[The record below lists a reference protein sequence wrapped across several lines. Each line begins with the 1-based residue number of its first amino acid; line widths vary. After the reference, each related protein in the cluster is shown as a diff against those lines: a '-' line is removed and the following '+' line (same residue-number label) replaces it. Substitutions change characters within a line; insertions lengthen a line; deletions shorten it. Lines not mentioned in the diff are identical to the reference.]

1 MTCLR
6 WIYIIVLR
14 WILNRLWDVDWV
26 IMNLGCWWRVVW
38 GFWRIYCCILFNV
51 IVTNGCMNITK
62 HLRLYFIECNRDK
75 WLYEYYEGSTIYYIL
90 NCNCDEW
97 LYEYY
102 ERSTI
107 VLYLM
112 LMNMNGCMGIT
123 RDLLL
128 YCIEH

>member
-1 MTCLR
+1 MS
-6 WIYIIVLR
+6 
-14 WILNRLWDVDWV
+14 
-26 IMNLGCWWRVVW
+26 
-38 GFWRIYCCILFNV
+38 
-51 IVTNGCMNITK
+51 ITK
-62 HLRLYFIECNRDK
+62 DLPF
-75 WLYEYYEGSTIYYIL
+75 YYIL

-102 ERSTI
+102 ERSII

>member
-1 MTCLR
+1 M
-6 WIYIIVLR
+6 VV
-14 WILNRLWDVDWV
+14 WILRN
-26 IMNLGCWWRVVW
+26 
-38 GFWRIYCCILFNV
+38 IYGCILLSV
-51 IVTNGCMNITK
+51 IVINGCMSITK
-62 HLRLYFIECNRDK
+62 DLPF
-75 WLYEYYEGSTIYYIL
+75 YYIL